1 MTRVQSRMAIA
12 RQKLPQLRLAGQP
25 EFAGKTLSEWDADW
39 MPVKGGFTVLHS
51 DLRHYVGLFQARLG
65 GTIMY
70 IGKAVEVDNG
80 GFRKRLSDFRRPSP
94 SAREHYGAM
103 RICDHLHDP
112 DLQVLI
118 TGTDQRAVEI
128 AELLRSAMIAR
139 HLPPWNME
147 KRQAVLATNAYSRVE
162 QLKGKPTLKLISN

>member
-1 MTRVQSRMAIA
+1 MTRVQSRTAIA
-12 RQKLPQLRLAGQP
+12 RGDLAQFRLAGEP
-25 EFAGKTLSEWDADW
+25 EFAGKTLRQWDADW
-39 MPVKGGFTVLHS
+39 MPVKGGFAVLHS
-51 DLRHYVGLFQARLG
+51 DLRHQVGLFQARLG

-103 RICDHLHDP
+103 RICDHLHDL

-118 TGTDQRAVEI
+118 TGTVEI

-147 KRQAVLATNAYSRVE
+147 KRQAVLATQAHVRAAPA
-162 QLKGKPTLKLISN
+162 KRRPTLKLVSS